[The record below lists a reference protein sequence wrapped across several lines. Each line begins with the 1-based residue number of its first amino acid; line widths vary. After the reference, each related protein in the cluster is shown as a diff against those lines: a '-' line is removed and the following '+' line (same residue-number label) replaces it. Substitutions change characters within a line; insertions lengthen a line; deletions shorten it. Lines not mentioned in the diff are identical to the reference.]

1 MSIIPRPSTS
11 RRVVN
16 ERLILLA
23 CSALAL
29 TIACTHA
36 NGKNYFPLSDKAKW
50 EYTGHASSA
59 NSNQINFHA
68 TVRVDGETL
77 INNKRYFKC
86 VITSDLSNSPEMSK
100 GLEAV
105 RYYRVADDGI
115 YVRLG
120 NDPERPELLEIPLPI
135 PIGTRWLS
143 GATEVQA
150 ERASTINIGGREYK
164 DCLKLTFRQSDGV
177 HITEYYLAPDV
188 GAVKVVYVNHTDP
201 QSTIELTLDN
211 YQP

>member
-1 MSIIPRPSTS
+1 MSIIPLPSTS
-11 RRVVN
+11 RCVVN
-16 ERLILLA
+16 RSLFLLA

-29 TIACTHA
+29 TIACAHA
-36 NGKNYFPLSDKAKW
+36 NGKNYFPLTDKAKW
-50 EYTGHASSA
+50 EYTGHASSVGGK
-59 NSNQINFHA
+59 QISFHA
-68 TVRVDGETL
+68 TIRVDGETL
-77 INNKRYFKC
+77 INNQRYFKC
-86 VITSDLSNSPEMSK
+86 MITSDLSNIPEASK
-100 GLEAV
+100 GLESV

-143 GATEVQA
+143 GATEAQA
-150 ERASTINIGGREYK
+150 ERAGTINIGGREYK

-188 GAVKVVYVNHTDP
+188 GAVKVAYVNHTEP
-201 QSTIELTLDN
+201 QSTVELTLDN
-211 YQP
+211 YQS